1 MNFNKAKCKVLNPSQ
16 GNPKHK
22 LGKEWVENS
31 PEEKALG
38 VLVDEK
44 FSMMQQSDLEA
55 QKAKHQKKSGH
66 RSREE
71 ILTFCPTLVKPHLE

>member
-66 RSREE
+66 SQERRFSPSVP
-71 ILTFCPTLVKPHLE
+71 LL